1 LEVYTQLCGVYK
13 QVVLNKIIRM
23 KEIAIQFG
31 QSLDNDDFD
40 RTKKLLS
47 QSCKYIIGDD
57 ILVGPENI
65 CQSYEQNMIEGR
77 KKLDVLEWGQSNVE
91 PINESE
97 FYVHFT
103 DYLTHKGVKYT
114 HRCKQKLHISKC
126 GQIELIEHIHDQE
139 EQNRLDEYYRGV
151 GLK

>member
-1 LEVYTQLCGVYK
+1 
-13 QVVLNKIIRM
+13 M

-31 QSLDNDDFD
+31 QSLDNDDFNQ
-40 RTKKLLS
+40 TKKLLS

-57 ILVGPENI
+57 TLVGPENI

-77 KKLDVLEWGQSNVE
+77 KKLDVLEWGQSRIETIDN
-91 PINESE
+91 SE

-114 HRCKQKLHISKC
+114 HRCKQKLRMNEDGLINR
-126 GQIELIEHIHDQE
+126 IEHIHDQE
-139 EQNRLDEYYRGV
+139 EQNRLNEYYKRV